1 MDSGIRAREC
11 SLSDILAPG
20 VELKMPPYQR
30 SYAWENDEVRE
41 LLSDLKV
48 AASNRAF
55 HFIGAIVLVEVE
67 DGSFLVVDGQQ
78 RLTTLTMILAVLRDI
93 ETKAHV
99 QSDMHSLIGDRDRA
113 LLGEKAAWRLTLNH
127 IDNPFFRE
135 AVQEEGAT
143 KRRDIETDEASNH
156 SRMQE
161 NLRWLEKQLTNK
173 FSPAQREALFETI
186 RDRVVLVR
194 VTVPDWNGGYDVFRV
209 LNTRG
214 KAPNSHD
221 IVKTEILQ
229 KAELPAEEASA
240 YARQWLDHEATLG
253 GGGLDEL
260 MNIIR
265 QLYTKNPKGKTANE
279 FAKNVLS
286 KTDPKT
292 FLDKDLPRFVEAFRM
307 VLKGDPDYGEHSAA
321 IKEPLDHLR
330 LIDHSLWKVPAVAY
344 IYHKPDDGA
353 KALEFFGKLER
364 FAYVMMLH
372 VTDRGA
378 RAKRY
383 QKVTQAILS
392 GKPLLNGN
400 GPLYFSKDDARRVR
414 DRLTGRF
421 GNFAQRR
428 AIALRLNAALE
439 NGESIS
445 PEDDAT
451 VEHVLPRAVPD
462 DSFWNTVWPKG
473 QVQRELCET
482 IGNFVIVAEHVN
494 RVADRKDFREKK
506 AIFFAEGNRVFA
518 LTEDLRERQSWTAED
533 VRERTEHL
541 ADILMKVWFE
551 NED

>member
-1 MDSGIRAREC
+1 MDSGIRAQEC

-20 VELKMPPYQR
+20 IELKMPPYQR
-30 SYAWENDEVRE
+30 SYAWEEEEVRE
-41 LLSDLKV
+41 LLNDLRG
-48 AASNRAF
+48 ATDNRRF
-55 HFIGAIVLVEVE
+55 HFIGAIVLVEIE

-78 RLTTLTMILAVLRDI
+78 RLTTLTMILAVLRDMENDAAI
-93 ETKAHV
+93 QANI
-99 QSDMHSLIGDRDRA
+99 HSLIGDRERA

-127 IDNPFFRE
+127 VDNPFFRE

-143 KRRDIETDEASNH
+143 RRRDIETDEASNH
-156 SRMQE
+156 SRMQD
-161 NLRWLEKQLTNK
+161 NLRWLEKHLK
-173 FSPAQREALFETI
+173 KLSPAQRQALFETI

-229 KAELPAEEASA
+229 KADLPAEDASA
-240 YARQWLDHEATLG
+240 YAREWLDHEAKLG
-253 GGGLDEL
+253 GSGLDEL
-260 MNIIR
+260 MTIIR

-286 KTDPKT
+286 KVDART
-292 FLDKDLPRFVEAFRM
+292 FLDTDLPRYVEAFRM
-307 VLKGDPDYGEHSAA
+307 VLKGDPDYGEYSAA
-321 IKEPLDHLR
+321 IKAPLDHLR

-344 IYHKPDDGA
+344 IYHNPDDGQA
-353 KALEFFGKLER
+353 ALDFFNKLER

-372 VTDRGA
+372 VTERGP
-378 RAKRY
+378 RQKRY

-392 GKPLLNGN
+392 GKPLTNGS
-400 GPLYFSKDDARRVR
+400 GPLYFSKDDVRKVR

-445 PEDDAT
+445 PEEDAT

-462 DSFWNTVWPKG
+462 ESFWNTVWPKG

-482 IGNFVIVAEHVN
+482 VGNFVIVPQHIN
-494 RVADRKDFREKK
+494 RLADRKDFREKK
-506 AIFFAEGNRVFA
+506 AIFFAENNRIFA
-518 LTEDLRERQSWTAED
+518 MTEDLRERQSWTAED
-533 VRERTEHL
+533 VRERTSHL
-541 ADILMKVWFE
+541 ASILMKVWFDD
-551 NED
+551 ND